1 MDDSVSNTKLI
12 LAFVTCLDK
21 LTISRPETL
30 SIVTMTFF
38 YERILID
45 REKRLG
51 KNILSRRSS
60 VQL

>member
-1 MDDSVSNTKLI
+1 MDSGVSNTKLI

-38 YERILID
+38 YERIQMD
-45 REKRLG
+45 RVKRLD
-51 KNILSRRSS
+51 KSILSRRSS
-60 VQL
+60 I